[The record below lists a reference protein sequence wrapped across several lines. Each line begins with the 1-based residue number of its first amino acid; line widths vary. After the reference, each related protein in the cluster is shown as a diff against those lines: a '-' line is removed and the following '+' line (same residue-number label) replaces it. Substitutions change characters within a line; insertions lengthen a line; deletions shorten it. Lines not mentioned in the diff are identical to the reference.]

1 MAKRNSITVQGTT
14 INITSFKEEDYICLT
29 DMAGGKDDDSRAADV
44 IKNWIRNRTTI
55 EFLGTWETL
64 YNQDF
69 KVVEFDHFRK
79 EAGLPTFTMS
89 VTNWVESTNAKGI
102 FSVKGRYGGTYAH
115 RDIAFEFGS
124 AISPVFKLHIIK
136 EYQRLKEIESDKY
149 GLEWDVRRILS
160 KTNYKIHTDAVK
172 KHIIPK
178 TRYSAAKE
186 WLEYADE
193 ADLLNI
199 ALFGCTAKQWRE
211 LNTTKSLN
219 GENIRDMASI
229 NELAILSNIES
240 LSSTLINNSITK
252 KNRLKILIETV
263 REQRETLD
271 KIDIV
276 KSLKRESKTTYIDVK
291 GKTKEEIRNL
301 SSFNKNLKKGLD
313 WNPKN
318 NKKDSGGAGNG

>member
-1 MAKRNSITVQGTT
+1 MSKRNSIVVEGTK
-14 INITSFKEEDYICLT
+14 INITSFNEEDYICLT
-29 DMAGGKDDDSRAADV
+29 DMAGSKDDDSRAADV
-44 IKNWIRNRTTI
+44 IKNWIRNRSTI
-55 EFLGTWETL
+55 EFLGTWESL
-64 YNQDF
+64 YNKDF

-89 VTNWVESTNAKGI
+89 VSNWVESTNAKGI

-124 AISPVFKLHIIK
+124 AISPIFKLHIIK
-136 EYQRLKEIESDKY
+136 EYQRLKEIETDKY
-149 GLEWDVRRILS
+149 GLEWNVRRILS

-199 ALFGCTAKQWRE
+199 ALFGCTAKQWKE
-211 LNTTKSLN
+211 LNPTKVLN

-229 NELAILSNIES
+229 NEFAILSNIES
-240 LSSTLINNSITK
+240 LSSTLIKNNITK
-252 KNRLKILIETV
+252 KNRLKILVDTV
-263 REQRETLD
+263 REQKETLD

-276 KSLKRESKTTYIDVK
+276 KSLKKESGTTFIDAK
-291 GKTKEEIRNL
+291 RNL
-301 SSFNKNLKKGLD
+301 K
-313 WNPKN
+313 
-318 NKKDSGGAGNG
+318 

>member
-1 MAKRNSITVQGTT
+1 MAKRDSITVEGTK
-14 INITSFKEEDYICLT
+14 INITSFNEEDYICLT
-29 DMAGGKDDDSRAADV
+29 DMAGSKDDDSRAADV
-44 IKNWIRNRTTI
+44 IKNWIRNRSTI
-55 EFLGTWETL
+55 EFLGTWESL
-64 YNQDF
+64 YNKDF

-89 VTNWVESTNAKGI
+89 VSSWVESTNAKGI

-124 AISPVFKLHIIK
+124 AISPIFKLHIIK
-136 EYQRLKEIESDKY
+136 EYQRLKEIETDKY

-160 KTNYKIHTDAVK
+160 KTNYRIHTDAVK

-199 ALFGCTAKQWRE
+199 ALFGCTAKQWKE
-211 LNTTKSLN
+211 LNPTKVLN

-240 LSSTLINNSITK
+240 LSSTLINNNITK
-252 KNRLKILIETV
+252 KNRLKILAQTV
-263 REQRETLD
+263 KEQREVLD
-271 KIDIV
+271 KIDII
-276 KSLKRESKTTYIDVK
+276 KTLKRESKTTYIDAK
-291 GKTKEEIRNL
+291 SKPKE
-301 SSFNKNLKKGLD
+301 
-313 WNPKN
+313 
-318 NKKDSGGAGNG
+318 